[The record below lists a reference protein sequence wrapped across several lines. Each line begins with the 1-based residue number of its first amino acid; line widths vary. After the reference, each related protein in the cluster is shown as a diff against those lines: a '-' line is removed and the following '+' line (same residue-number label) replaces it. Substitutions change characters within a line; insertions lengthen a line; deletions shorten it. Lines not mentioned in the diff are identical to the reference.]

1 MSDAEAVKLV
11 RDWLDSKEGTVDTK
25 AIRRVCPDCD
35 HNIECADRWKSEYD
49 KLRASQSGSTAHR
62 LAVLQEAA
70 QYAVNR
76 LDADKNQ
83 PQVAGDL
90 SVALACSKAPLSAE
104 QPNAQPQGPDLPGGD
119 GVTRVTRTTAIRR
132 DGTQSGP
139 AAAAPFDKH
148 CAICGQSLRPN
159 CGETLCPII
168 NATGGPCPVM
178 EPASS
183 GDVDTAMWVKV
194 EEYNRVVSELHA
206 LRTRSSTGLTCPHG
220 TIGYC
225 EPCALVDPG
234 ELGETPPRLVHSSTG
249 EPPQDWQD
257 IFTEYARYGRSDAW
271 LYQQI
276 EAHSRRATRSAIALP
291 VMELRA
297 AALGLLQAWNKSE
310 REGISVA
317 EMAKARQRVDAAIR
331 ATAPSHTAPE
341 AKERDPD
348 ALKKR
353 QQPCTCTGAC
363 RGPEGLGEGWV
374 CAMGRTVSPRVP
386 KDGAV

>member
-1 MSDAEAVKLV
+1 
-11 RDWLDSKEGTVDTK
+11 
-25 AIRRVCPDCD
+25 
-35 HNIECADRWKSEYD
+35 
-49 KLRASQSGSTAHR
+49 
-62 LAVLQEAA
+62 
-70 QYAVNR
+70 
-76 LDADKNQ
+76 
-83 PQVAGDL
+83 
-90 SVALACSKAPLSAE
+90 
-104 QPNAQPQGPDLPGGD
+104 
-119 GVTRVTRTTAIRR
+119 
-132 DGTQSGP
+132 
-139 AAAAPFDKH
+139 
-148 CAICGQSLRPN
+148 
-159 CGETLCPII
+159 
-168 NATGGPCPVM
+168 
-178 EPASS
+178 
-183 GDVDTAMWVKV
+183 MWVKV

-341 AKERDPD
+341 AVESFTVEVCD
-348 ALKKR
+348 ALFGCFVCPAEEDMFR
-353 QQPCTCTGAC
+353 CACCDWPIPITGWIHADHD
-363 RGPEGLGEGWV
+363 EGCLI
-374 CAMGRTVSPRVP
+374 PRVRAYLAQHKP
-386 KDGAV
+386 EAVPSPQRYETKEKP